1 MKALEDIEMLEFS
14 TQHFG
19 EDTYRVEKG
28 D

>member
-1 MKALEDIEMLEFS
+1 MKALEDTEMLEFS

-19 EDTYRVEKG
+19 EDIYRVEKG